1 MKQILIEWLLSDRQ
15 CPCVAVS
22 RKSCHC
28 GTDDLPVGPGGGWGR
43 RSEQTVNKHINGELP
58 ENGARTP
65 QILPVGYRARQSA
78 PAEGVVTLPCL
89 TCQAHGPGSSSE
101 TVGAPPPH
109 RLWTRSS
116 LHLKTLF
123 SQIPTYPPLPRL
135 PQVLN
140 GTPPGTYSLST

>member
-1 MKQILIEWLLSDRQ
+1 MR
-15 CPCVAVS
+15 
-22 RKSCHC
+22 RKSCRC

-43 RSEQTVNKHINGELP
+43 RSEQTVNKRINGELP

-123 SQIPTYPPLPRL
+123 SQIPTYPPPAPAATGPERHTPRDILPEHL
-135 PQVLN
+135 VKTATSPS
-140 GTPPGTYSLST
+140 TLSPFLA